1 MHDVASRLEGRV
13 ELTTDA
19 HAAYPPAVEEAFVQ
33 KVGYHGQGGDR
44 QQLRGAPEPNH
55 ADAHEAVHPQEQR
68 LLEKGREPRPHGGLY
83 AIHYNF
89 CRIHGSLR
97 VTPTIEAGL
106 ADTAY
111 DMS

>member
-1 MHDVASRLEGRV
+1 MKRFTRKSN
-13 ELTTDA
+13 
-19 HAAYPPAVEEAFVQ
+19 AFS
-33 KVGYHGQGGDR
+33 K
-44 QQLRGAPEPNH
+44 
-55 ADAHEAVHPQEQR
+55 
-68 LLEKGREPRPHGGLY
+68 KGREPRPHGGLY

-89 CRIHGSLR
+89 YRIHGSLR